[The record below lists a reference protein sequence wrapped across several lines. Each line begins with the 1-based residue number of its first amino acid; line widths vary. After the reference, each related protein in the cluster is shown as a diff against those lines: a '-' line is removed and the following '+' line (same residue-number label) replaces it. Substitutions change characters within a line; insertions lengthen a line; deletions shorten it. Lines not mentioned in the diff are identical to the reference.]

1 MAPLSPVARAERIT
15 SALPEGGLFSEKT
28 WRVSPEAFP
37 LDRST
42 VRYLEQL
49 GPLLARFQQAGET
62 IYRRSRKGSLPGW
75 IAESLDA
82 GKPPALLEQGLAAS
96 PNDLPRVIRPDLILT
111 EQGLIGWGETYG
123 IVAPEAVRAIVEDV
137 IAPVLEGRDPS
148 APAVIHEDLYDLMRV
163 RGYFGGFYLDALA
176 AVDIALWDLLGKRLG
191 VPVHRLLGGAH
202 RDRVRAYA
210 SHWLSGAETP
220 EQAAEGAR
228 EAVRRGFTAFK
239 WVAVTHER
247 LRDNETAAIE
257 RATRLMAAAR
267 EAVGPGVDIMV
278 ECSEFLSPRTAERL
292 DRALAPYDPF
302 WFEEP
307 IPYENA
313 KAMAQLQSRI
323 RTPIATGERLL
334 SRHEFRELLELGGCR
349 VLQPDIMHCG
359 GFTEMRR
366 IAALADTWYVP
377 LAPHNPGGP
386 ICVAASLHLS
396 AAIPNFLI
404 LEQMEPQRATRDRLS
419 HPPLILEDGYFQV
432 PDAPGLGVE
441 PDLEAIQAIAAQP
454 QPRRERSGSI
464 YT

>member
-1 MAPLSPVARAERIT
+1 MRIISIDRFT
-15 SALPEGGLFSEKT
+15 LWVDWCNWILVRIRTDEGL
-28 WRVSPEAFP
+28 V
-37 LDRST
+37 
-42 VRYLEQL
+42 
-49 GPLLARFQQAGET
+49 
-62 IYRRSRKGSLPGW
+62 
-75 IAESLDA
+75 
-82 GKPPALLEQGLAAS
+82 
-96 PNDLPRVIRPDLILT
+96 
-111 EQGLIGWGETYG
+111 GWGEG
-123 IVAPEAVRAIVEDV
+123 S
-137 IAPVLEGRDPS
+137 L
-148 APAVIHEDLYDLMRV
+148 H
-163 RGYFGGFYLDALA
+163 GGVA
-176 AVDIALWDLLGKRLG
+176 AVESAIDAYAEHLVGQDPAGPERHWHRLYNMWRWRGGCAFQTALSALDIALWDLEGKRLG

-239 WVAVTHER
+239 WLAVTHEH
-247 LRDNETAAIE
+247 LRAGETAAID

-267 EAVGPGVDIMV
+267 DAVGPGVDIMV
-278 ECSEFLSPRTAERL
+278 ECSEFLSPRAAERL

-313 KAMAQLQSRI
+313 RAMAQLQSRI

-386 ICVAASLHLS
+386 ICVAASLHLA

-404 LEQMEPQRATRDRLS
+404 LEQMEPQRAARDRLS
-419 HPPLILEDGYFQV
+419 HPALILEDGHFHV

-441 PDLEAIQAIAAQP
+441 PDVEAIQAIAARP
-454 QPRRERSGSI
+454 QPRRERTGAI